1 MLMTIPV
8 LLIHGMP
15 PVPAAVTAVPA
26 AVLVLLAVLGAV
38 LAALLRPD
46 RPAPPAGGRGLA
58 GYRAFLAARDG
69 SADLTRHT
77 LSHREARFAA
87 LEGAPLRSQA
97 SIDRDAYR
105 RNLARRRIE
114 PGLPPRLLWLLATA
128 KSNQAERF
136 GVGFAELYGRVPAVD
151 DDPVRVHL
159 HLQETYHTRVLADA
173 VGLFGLA
180 VHTGPPPFW
189 VRALIE
195 SMVLLPPGWTLP
207 MVGCSEMVGCV
218 IFRALRDRGV
228 ALFAEEPAIAERLR
242 SLYDE
247 ILADELSHV
256 GFVAAQLGP
265 RGRAL
270 MRRLFR
276 WTGLRMVGQM
286 PELRALFGRA
296 ELARRFR
303 DFRLDA
309 MAAEFPTTAYAAAL
323 V

>member
-1 MLMTIPV
+1 MLITMPV
-8 LLIHGMP
+8 LSLNGMP
-15 PVPAAVTAVPA
+15 PVPVAVATMPA
-26 AVLVLLAVLGAV
+26 ALLVLLAVLVAV
-38 LAALLRPD
+38 LAALLRPG
-46 RPAPPAGGRGLA
+46 RTAQLAGGRGLA
-58 GYRAFLAARDG
+58 GYPEFLAARDG
-69 SADLTRHT
+69 SPDLTRHT
-77 LSHREARFAA
+77 LSRREACFAA
-87 LEGAPLRSQA
+87 LEGAPVRSQA

-173 VGLFGLA
+173 VGLFGLG
-180 VHTGPPPFW
+180 VQVGPPPFW

-195 SMVLLPPGWTLP
+195 SMVLLPPRWTLP

-228 ALFAEEPAIAERLR
+228 ALFADEPVISERLGF
-242 SLYDE
+242 LYDE

-276 WTGLRMVGQM
+276 WTGPHMVRQM
-286 PELRALFGRA
+286 PELCALFGRA

-309 MAAEFPTTAYAAAL
+309 MVAEFPTTAYAAAL
-323 V
+323 P